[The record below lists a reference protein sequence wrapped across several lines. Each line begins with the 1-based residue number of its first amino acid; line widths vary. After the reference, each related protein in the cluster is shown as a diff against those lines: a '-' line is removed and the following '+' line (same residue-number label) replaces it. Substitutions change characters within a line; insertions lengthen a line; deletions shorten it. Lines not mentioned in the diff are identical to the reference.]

1 MKDINKTTSYDEFI
15 KVNTE
20 QGWDKAIELIDNNP
34 ENSDNLL
41 ALATVY
47 WNGYLTED
55 YRATFDPDNGLCYN
69 IREFAIQQ
77 IVKILK
83 EQES

>member
-1 MKDINKTTSYDEFI
+1 MKDINKNTTYGEFM

-69 IREFAIQQ
+69 IREFAIRQ
-77 IVKILK
+77 IIKILK